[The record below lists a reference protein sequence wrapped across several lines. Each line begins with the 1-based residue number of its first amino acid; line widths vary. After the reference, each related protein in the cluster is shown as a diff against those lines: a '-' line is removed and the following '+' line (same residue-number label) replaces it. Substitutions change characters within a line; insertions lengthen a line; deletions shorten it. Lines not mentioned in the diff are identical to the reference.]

1 MRRVA
6 VWVLVVA
13 ACSEG
18 PQLVGSQPSW
28 RNGQT
33 PDRLAAPVTFAPTTE
48 PAKRYNEAVQ
58 APPAT
63 ELNTAI
69 TTMVKQEAKKLGIP
83 APVADARLFRVCDEI
98 AEVVPE
104 NGVANN
110 AVLEFAL
117 QRNGIIEPVPHLII
131 AWSGVRDVASLV
143 DNLRPNA
150 IEMLREGATA
160 RLGIGAVKRLADGTN
175 AIVFAMQSSGVTTQP
190 IPRTLPANGSFALDA
205 NVDPRYRDPEVFVTR
220 DDGQTE
226 QLGIKL
232 AKPGSFSVSVACGAH
247 TGKQQVEI
255 AANGPLGS
263 TVLAN
268 FPVWCGTEPPQTVT
282 IDPSRDDG
290 PVTSTADAEQK
301 LFQAVNRERASA
313 HLSPYVWDD
322 QLAAVARGHSE
333 DMHKTNLIGH
343 LSPTTGGAADRVH
356 AANIKTALVLENV
369 ARAYS
374 VAGVHEG
381 LMNSPGHRANIMS
394 TSATNIGIGVVFG
407 DDNAGQRALLVTE
420 VFSRVSP
427 IIDRAKAL
435 DIVTQKLVAARKM
448 TVDPQLSQIAGSVA
462 VSLAAGKSRDEVWPD
477 VRRRLDAMGRA
488 FGKVGSV
495 ITAVSELDSLD
506 AKPLI
511 GDYAPDAMGVGV
523 AQGPHPEIGAN
534 AVWIVVL
541 FAQKRPGP

>member
-6 VWVLVVA
+6 VWVLVLA

-28 RNGQT
+28 RTGQT
-33 PDRLAAPVTFAPTTE
+33 AERVAAPVTFAPTTE

-69 TTMVKQEAKKLGIP
+69 IAMVKQEAAKLKIP
-83 APVADARLFRVCDEI
+83 APIADARLFRVCDEI

-131 AWSGVRDVASLV
+131 AWSGVRDVSSLV
-143 DNLRPNA
+143 ENLRPNA
-150 IEMLREGATA
+150 VEMLREGATG
-160 RLGIGAVKRLADGTN
+160 RVGIGAVRRLADGTN
-175 AIVFAMQSSGVTTQP
+175 AIVFAMQASGVTTQP

-205 NVDPRYRDPEVFVTR
+205 TVDPKYRDPEVFVTR

-226 QLGIKL
+226 QLPIKL
-232 AKPGSFSVSVACGAH
+232 AKTGSFNVSVGCGAH

-255 AANGPLGS
+255 AANGALGS

-282 IDPSRDDG
+282 IDPNRDDG
-290 PVTSTADAEQK
+290 PVTSTTDAEQK
-301 LFQAVNRERASA
+301 LFQAVNRERANA
-313 HLSPYVWDD
+313 HLAPYVWDD
-322 QLAAVARGHSE
+322 QLAAVARAHCE
-333 DMHKTNLIGH
+333 DMRKTNLIGH
-343 LSPTTGGAADRVH
+343 VSPTTGGAADRVH

-394 TSATNIGIGVVFG
+394 TSATNLGVGVSFG
-407 DDNAGQRALLVTE
+407 DDTAGQRALLVTE

-448 TVDPQLSQIAGSVA
+448 AVDPQLSQIAGSVA
-462 VSLAAGKSRDEVWPD
+462 TSLAAGKTRDEVWPD
-477 VRRRLDAMGRA
+477 VRRRLDAFGRS

-495 ITAVSELDSLD
+495 ITAVSDLDGLD

-511 GDYAPDAMGVGV
+511 GDYKPDAMGVGV
-523 AQGPHPEIGAN
+523 AQGPHPEIGDN

-541 FAQKRPGP
+541 FAQKR